1 MRINAGDFSDIHDRR
16 KLIEKYGDENM
27 CFHGNN
33 AEGEDVELHIAKS
46 GIIVKT
52 YQSNGFVRVNTY
64 EADGNIGGETFEGR
78 WK

>member
-16 KLIEKYGDENM
+16 ILIEKYGDENK

-33 AEGEDVELHIAKS
+33 SEGEDVELHIAKS

-64 EADGNIGGETFEGR
+64 EADGNIAGETFEGR